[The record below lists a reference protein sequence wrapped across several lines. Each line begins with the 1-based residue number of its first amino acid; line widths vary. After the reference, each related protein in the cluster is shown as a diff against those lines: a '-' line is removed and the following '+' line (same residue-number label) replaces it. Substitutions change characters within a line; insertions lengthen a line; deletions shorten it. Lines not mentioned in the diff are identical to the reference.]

1 MSALFL
7 YIFFSHFVMRFSHC
21 VYYRKQRVAT
31 MAVIVAVD
39 VADGVVD
46 DDG

>member
-1 MSALFL
+1 M
-7 YIFFSHFVMRFSHC
+7 FSNC

-46 DDG
+46 DDGWRWVTMRDDA